1 MKYIIIAMR
10 PYQWTKNS
18 FLFLPLVF
26 GQRLFNPSALL
37 KTTLMFLLFSVTAS
51 AVYLINDVVDLE
63 TDKQHREKRLRPLAS
78 GKITVLQARITAFI
92 LGAIVVPLSFL
103 LDIQAGWI
111 IVIYIVLNYMYM
123 KVLKNAVIIDI
134 FCIGA
139 FFYLRILAGAVTS
152 EVMLSNWIVLCTIL
166 LALFLAFNK
175 RRYDLKAYRE
185 YPPVFAEYD
194 SYFIDRMVSVISSSI
209 VIAYALYT
217 MDMKTIDRV
226 GTEHLIY
233 TIPFVYYGI
242 FRYLYLIDKSNLGGD
257 PTRILVRDHKM
268 QLDLALWILV
278 CIAIIYFKL

>member
-1 MKYIIIAMR
+1 MKYVIIAMR
-10 PYQWTKNS
+10 PYQWIKNF

-26 GQRLFNPSALL
+26 GQQLFDFSVLL
-37 KTTLMFLLFSVTAS
+37 KTTFMFFLFSAAAS

-78 GKITVLQARITAFI
+78 GKITVFQAKITAFI
-92 LGAIVVPLSFL
+92 LGAITIPLSFL
-103 LDIQAGWI
+103 LDIRAGWI
-111 IVIYIVLNYMYM
+111 IVVYIVLNYMYM

-152 EVMLSNWIVLCTIL
+152 KVILSNWIILCTIL

-185 YPPVFAEYD
+185 YPPVFAKYN
-194 SYFIDRMVSVISSSI
+194 SYFIDRMVSIISSSI

-226 GTEHLIY
+226 GTKHLIY

-242 FRYLYLIDKSNLGGD
+242 FRYLYLMDKGDFGGD

-268 QLDLALWILV
+268 QLDLALWIIV
-278 CIAIIYFKL
+278 SIAVIYFKL